1 MKVVQM
7 IVSHGQG
14 GLEKHFTDLCNGLSR
29 KGHEVHAIFPSVGQ
43 FELDSAV
50 QRHPF
55 EFKGGRYNPWQAIRL
70 FRLLRSIDPLII
82 HTHAGKASACMHW
95 IRPFIRAKTVATV
108 HGLKSR
114 TAPYMASDAIIAVSQ
129 KARAML
135 PENDK
140 TTIVYNGI
148 QVAASSSS
156 VSLSARFNNDWPT
169 ALSVGR
175 LVTVKGFDLL
185 IPAVKGLEL
194 NLVIVGDGPERVQLE
209 QQVSEHELW
218 DQVALLGS
226 VENAAKLI
234 PQSDLCVVS
243 SRREGFSYFFAE
255 ALMSRVPVV
264 STLVND
270 SESLLEESN
279 LVREISV
286 KAIHKSLQ
294 SYLDSPEIFRAGC
307 EKAFNWAEKSLTVDA
322 MVESNEAVLCRVLSE
337 D

>member
-14 GLEKHFTDLCNGLSR
+14 GLEKHFADLCNGLSR
-29 KGHEVHAIFPSVGQ
+29 KGHEVHAIFPRVGQ
-43 FELDSAV
+43 FELDPAV

-108 HGLKSR
+108 HGLKST

-129 KARAML
+129 KALSML
-135 PENDK
+135 PKNQK
-140 TTIVYNGI
+140 TTVVYNGI

-156 VSLSARFNNDWPT
+156 TTLKERFNNDWPI
-169 ALSVGR
+169 ALSIGR

-185 IPAVKGLEL
+185 IPAFKGLEL
-194 NLVIVGDGPERVQLE
+194 NLVIVGDGPEKAQLE
-209 QQVSEHELW
+209 RQVSEYKLSG
-218 DQVALLGS
+218 QVSLLGL
-226 VENAAKLI
+226 VQNAASLI
-234 PQSDLCVVS
+234 PQADLCVVS

-255 ALMSRVPVV
+255 ALIGRVPVV

-270 SESLLEESN
+270 SESLLEEAN
-279 LVREISV
+279 LVRETSV
-286 KAIHKSLQ
+286 KGIRKSLQ
-294 SYLDSPEIFRAGC
+294 SYLDSPEVFRLGC
-307 EKAFNWAEKSLTVDA
+307 ERAFSWAETSLTVDA
-322 MVESNEAVLCRVLSE
+322 MVDANEAVLRSVALE
-337 D
+337 K